1 MARVKPGLQGEVCR
15 SSTTSL
21 KLRAAEGAVPPA
33 NCSACDP
40 QNIRELW
47 IIALNMK
54 TAIFQVTSFYQW
66 SYRINSIFNYVYN
79 TAETLSAKLSGVC
92 DQRIGIFY
100 KC

>member
-1 MARVKPGLQGEVCR
+1 MLV
-15 SSTTSL
+15 
-21 KLRAAEGAVPPA
+21 EGAVLLD
-33 NCSACDP
+33 NYSH
-40 QNIRELW
+40 QRNENELW

-54 TAIFQVTSFYQW
+54 TAIFRVTLFYQW
-66 SYRINSIFNYVYN
+66 NYRINSILNYVYN

>member
-1 MARVKPGLQGEVCR
+1 MLFFWITAHAYE
-15 SSTTSL
+15 T
-21 KLRAAEGAVPPA
+21 
-33 NCSACDP
+33 
-40 QNIRELW
+40 QNKTELW

-66 SYRINSIFNYVYN
+66 SSRINSILNYVYN

>member
-1 MARVKPGLQGEVCR
+1 M
-15 SSTTSL
+15 
-21 KLRAAEGAVPPA
+21 
-33 NCSACDP
+33 
-40 QNIRELW
+40 ELW

-66 SYRINSIFNYVYN
+66 SYRINSILNYVYN

-100 KC
+100 NVNKAITNGLFTYFFFNEE

>member
-1 MARVKPGLQGEVCR
+1 ML
-15 SSTTSL
+15 L
-21 KLRAAEGAVPPA
+21 LRITAH
-33 NCSACDP
+33 ACET
-40 QNIRELW
+40 QNKTELW

-79 TAETLSAKLSGVC
+79 TAETLSAKLSGVG